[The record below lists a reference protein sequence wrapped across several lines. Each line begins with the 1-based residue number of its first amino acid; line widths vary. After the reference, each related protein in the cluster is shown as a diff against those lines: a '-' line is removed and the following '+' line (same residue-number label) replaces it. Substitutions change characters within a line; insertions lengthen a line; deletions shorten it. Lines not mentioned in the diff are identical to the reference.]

1 MANEIVKQ
9 QQPRTLQSIITSP
22 AVLKKLNGCLGSEK
36 KASAFASSVISVA
49 TGNSLLRDAS
59 PMSIIG
65 AAMVA
70 ATLDLPVV
78 PTLGEAYIIP
88 YKSREGTKAQFQLGW
103 KGLYQ
108 LCIRSG
114 QFKFVTAEAVHE
126 GELITANK
134 FTGDYEFDPEK
145 RKSDKVI
152 GYMACFKLVNGFS
165 KTIYWTMDEVKKHAT
180 RFSQAYRQGRNTPW
194 ITDFD
199 AMACKTVLK
208 ALLNK
213 YAPKSLEMEN
223 ALRFDQSVVKTAN
236 DNDIKEDDLNID
248 SFEPEY
254 VDNEQDITATQETTN
269 PSSDL
274 FGAKA
279 EEDKDTKKE
288 KKA

>member
-1 MANEIVKQ
+1 MPNEIIKQ
-9 QQPRTLQSIITSP
+9 QPHTLQSIIYSP

-36 KASAFASSVISVA
+36 KVSAFASSVISVA

-59 PMSIIG
+59 PMSIVG

-78 PTLGEAYIIP
+78 PTLGMAYIIP
-88 YKSREGTKAQFQLGW
+88 YKTKEGMKAQFQLGW

-134 FTGDYEFDPEK
+134 FTGEYEFDPAN

-152 GYMACFKLVNGFS
+152 GYMACFKLINGFT
-165 KTIYWTMDEVKKHAT
+165 KTDYWTIDEVKKHAT

-194 ITDFD
+194 LTDFG

-213 YAPKSLEMEN
+213 YAPKSLDMN
-223 ALRFDQSVVKTAN
+223 NGLSFDQSSVKIHYDTEL
-236 DNDIKEDDLNID
+236 KEEDLNID

-254 VDNEQDITATQETTN
+254 IDNTTADADIAALAANRVKEGKN
-269 PSSDL
+269 
-274 FGAKA
+274 
-279 EEDKDTKKE
+279 DTK
-288 KKA
+288 